1 MNRNRLLVLFV
12 MLSVLGAA
20 VHAAPQVNSLA
31 PEQAQRIETAIAQQM
46 DRMKIPGMTVAISM
60 DGQVVYSKAFGTA
73 DLEHNVPA
81 TTSTLFRTASIAKTF
96 TATAVM
102 QLVEAGKI
110 DLDAPVQKYC
120 PAFPE
125 KQWTV
130 TTRQILSHQAG
141 IRHYNKPGESAGTE
155 HFFTLTD
162 SLRLFKDDPLLH
174 EPGTKFH
181 YTTFG
186 YSVLGCVV
194 EGATKQRF
202 DEYVGQSVFARAGM
216 NHSQADNHYLIIP
229 GRTSFYMRMTDDTY
243 KNLPDA
249 AKRIARLGEAYNATL
264 HDTSMKVPGG
274 GFLSTAEDLIQFVNA
289 LEAGKLVKRDTLEQM
304 WTAQR
309 TRSGDPTSYGLGW
322 NAAQSP
328 EYAGKLVLHTG
339 GQAGTSTVLL
349 YRRDL
354 KLAIAVMIN
363 MDDVSALR
371 FAAAIGEIV
380 HGSKIVP

>member
-12 MLSVLGAA
+12 MLSVSGAA

-60 DGQVVYSKAFGTA
+60 DGQVVYSKAFGKA

-174 EPGTKFH
+174 EPGTK
-181 YTTFG
+181 
-186 YSVLGCVV
+186 
-194 EGATKQRF
+194 
-202 DEYVGQSVFARAGM
+202 
-216 NHSQADNHYLIIP
+216 
-229 GRTSFYMRMTDDTY
+229 
-243 KNLPDA
+243 
-249 AKRIARLGEAYNATL
+249 
-264 HDTSMKVPGG
+264 
-274 GFLSTAEDLIQFVNA
+274 
-289 LEAGKLVKRDTLEQM
+289 
-304 WTAQR
+304 
-309 TRSGDPTSYGLGW
+309 
-322 NAAQSP
+322 
-328 EYAGKLVLHTG
+328 
-339 GQAGTSTVLL
+339 
-349 YRRDL
+349 
-354 KLAIAVMIN
+354 
-363 MDDVSALR
+363 
-371 FAAAIGEIV
+371 
-380 HGSKIVP
+380 